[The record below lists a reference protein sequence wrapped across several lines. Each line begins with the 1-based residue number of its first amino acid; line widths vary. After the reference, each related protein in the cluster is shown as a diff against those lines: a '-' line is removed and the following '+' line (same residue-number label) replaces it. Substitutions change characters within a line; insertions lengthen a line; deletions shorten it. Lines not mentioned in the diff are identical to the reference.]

1 MIGAYSPY
9 QVQLSNLIIHLRDI
23 KSFTFKAIAD
33 KLIMKG
39 YQSPRGFSLGAE
51 SVFSIYKK
59 RKIRDARLLAP
70 PKVTVKNLVVL
81 SDY

>member
-9 QVQLSNLIIHLRDI
+9 QIELSNIILHLRDV
-23 KSFTFKAIAD
+23 KLLTFKAIAD
-33 KLIMKG
+33 LLISRG
-39 YQSPRGFSLGAE
+39 FQSPRGFSLGTE

-70 PKVTVKNLVVL
+70 PKILIKKLIVI
-81 SDY
+81 DD

>member
-9 QVQLSNLIIHLRDI
+9 QITLSDLIIHLRDI
-23 KSFTFKAIAD
+23 QSLTYKNIAD
-33 KLIMKG
+33 LLISKG
-39 YQSPRGFSLGAE
+39 YRSPRGFSLGAE

-70 PKVTVKNLVVL
+70 PKINIKKLVVL
-81 SDY
+81 GD

>member
-9 QVQLSNLIIHLRDI
+9 QMKLSDLIIHLRDI
-23 KSFTFKAIAD
+23 QSLTFKAIAD
-33 KLIMKG
+33 LLISKG
-39 YQSPRGFSLGAE
+39 FQSPRGFDLGSE

-70 PKVTVKNLVVL
+70 PKVSIRKLAVL
-81 SDY
+81 DS